1 MNSNRGVSYITLL
14 GICAIAFCLVC
25 SLGAQAQKYTPNYIY
40 TIAGGGAVPSAPLS
54 LDLPGPT
61 AAIQDASG
69 NIYFTAPDTAYVFEL
84 LKSTGQLVVFA
95 GKGYGGYGGDGGPPS
110 KALIGGVTGLAFD
123 SKGNIYFADAL
134 GSRIRVVNMQ
144 TTTITIA
151 GVVIKAGNIATVA
164 GNGTKCDKA
173 GVCGDGGP
181 TLKANLNLPESVA
194 LDSAGNIYIADMTD
208 NRIRVVNVG
217 ATAIKIAGVT
227 IPAGYINTVAGDSA
241 ACTNSQGTPP
251 TCGDG
256 GPAHLAQLTMPYG
269 VAVDSNGNIY
279 IADTRD
285 QEIRAVNPGTAAT
298 TILGVTVNAGDI
310 ATVAGN
316 GLSCFNQ
323 KGGCGDGGAP
333 TSALLWAPK
342 GVFTDAA
349 GDLYIADTNAGRI
362 RYIANVSNPVITTV
376 VDNKGITGFSGD
388 GAAATLAETNGPT
401 SIFANA
407 SGDLLIADTG
417 NQRIRQVPFTTGF
430 INTIA
435 GGGMGGDGL
444 SPTAA
449 TLANPWDVAEDGNGN
464 IFIVDQGNN
473 RIREIVKSSGLIT
486 TVAGNGF
493 AGFSGDN
500 GPATAAELNGPS
512 GIALDSSGNLYI
524 TDSNNLVVRVVN
536 MGTGNL
542 TLGTVTIPPS
552 DIATVFG
559 TPGLSCTPTTA
570 SCGDDGPALG
580 ATFAFP
586 LFIALDSSNN
596 VFVSDYQASR
606 IREWNVSKNFVTNPA
621 GTGAQGYTAPGGLGN
636 KAKTNHPAGIGVF
649 NGVLY
654 FADQWDDI
662 VQDVVLSTD
671 ILNIYALNTLAKFTG
686 DGGPCPKASMFNP
699 LALNVSPVGDVYISG
714 GNDNLVQRCSEATN
728 IFSTVAG
735 APTRSYQAAFSGDGG
750 PAINARMANL
760 GSFVDGDDN
769 LYIADGGNNR
779 IRYVPLKADVTLST
793 PQLKLGQWPIGVAG
807 NPIPLTL
814 TGAGGADLTAPVISF
829 TGPNAA
835 DFSVP
840 SGDNGCTGL
849 LSPEVNCTISVVM
862 TPSQYGQET
871 ATMVLTDNGVSS
883 PQQVSLSGY
892 GPDFTIGDSPSSQT
906 VTAGSAASFTVTL
919 TPQAKFAQ
927 LVGLSDTGCPP
938 NATCSFNPTSVQLY
952 GGSAQTS
959 TFTVQTSSTT
969 PVGTYTVTTTGV
981 FSPLSHLT
989 TVTVTVQ

>member
-1 MNSNRGVSYITLL
+1 VNSNRRVSNITLL

-25 SLGAQAQKYTPNYIY
+25 SLGVQAQTYTPNYIY
-40 TIAGGGAVPSAPLS
+40 TIAGGGPVPTSPSL

-61 AAIQDASG
+61 TAVKDAAG
-69 NIYFTAPDTAYVFEL
+69 NVYFSAPDTGYVYKL
-84 LKSTGQLVVFA
+84 DPTLTTLSVFA
-95 GKGYGGYGGDGGPPS
+95 GLGYGGYGGDGGIPT

-123 SKGNIYFADAL
+123 AAGNIYFADAL
-134 GSRIRVVNMQ
+134 GSRIRVVNMG

-164 GNGTKCDKA
+164 GSGSKCDKA
-173 GVCGDGGP
+173 GVCGDNG
-181 TLKANLNLPESVA
+181 KAGKADLNLPESVA
-194 LDSAGNIYIADMTD
+194 LDSAGNIYIADMSD

-217 ATAIKIAGVT
+217 TKAIKIAGVT
-227 IPAGYINTVAGDSA
+227 IPAGYINTVAGNSQ

-256 GPAHLAQLTMPYG
+256 GPANKAQLTMPYG
-269 VAVDSNGNIY
+269 VAVDSKGNIY

-298 TILGVTVNAGDI
+298 TILGVTVNGGDI

-316 GLSCFNQ
+316 GFSCFNQ
-323 KGGCGDGGAP
+323 NGGCGDGGAP
-333 TSALLWAPK
+333 TSALLWGPK
-342 GVFTDAA
+342 GVFVDAA
-349 GDLYIADTNAGRI
+349 GDLYIADTIAGRI
-362 RYIANVSNPVITTV
+362 RYIANVSSPVITTV
-376 VDNKGITGFSGD
+376 IDSKGLTGFSGD
-388 GAAATLAETNGPT
+388 GAAATLAQTNGPT
-401 SIFANA
+401 SVFADA
-407 SGDLLIADTG
+407 SGNLLISDTG
-417 NQRIRQVPFTTGF
+417 NQRIRQVTAATTF

-435 GGGMGGDGL
+435 GGGTGGDGG

-473 RIREIVKSSGLIT
+473 RIREIVKSTGLIT

-493 AGFSGDN
+493 AGFSGD
-500 GPATAAELNGPS
+500 GGAATAAELNGPS

-524 TDSNNLVVRVVN
+524 TDSNNLVVRAVN
-536 MGTGNL
+536 MGTTNL
-542 TLGTVTIPPS
+542 TLGTVVIPPN

-559 TPGLSCTPTTA
+559 QYNTPCNPTTA

-596 VFVSDYQASR
+596 VYVSDYQASR
-606 IREWNVSKNFVTNPA
+606 IREWNVATNFVTNPA
-621 GTGAQGYTAPGGLGN
+621 GTGAAGYKGNGGRGN
-636 KAKTNHPAGIGVF
+636 LARLNHPAGLSVF
-649 NGVLY
+649 NGNLI
-654 FADQWDDI
+654 FADQWNDI
-662 VQDVVLSTD
+662 SRFVILSTD
-671 ILNIYALNTLAKFTG
+671 IINPYALNTLAKFAG
-686 DGGPCPKASMFNP
+686 DGGPCLKASMFNP
-699 LALNVSPVGDVYISG
+699 LALTTNSIGDVFISG
-714 GNDNLVQRCSEATN
+714 GNDNLVQRCSLATS

-735 APTRSYQAAFSGDGG
+735 APTRSYQAAFSGDNG

-760 GSFVDGDDN
+760 GSFVDGNDN

-793 PQLKLGQWPIGVAG
+793 PQLNLGQWPIGVAG

-840 SGDNGCTGL
+840 SGDNACTGL

-883 PQQVSLSGY
+883 PQQVSLSGF
-892 GPDFTIGDSPSSQT
+892 GPDFTIGDSPTSQT
-906 VTAGSAASFTVTL
+906 VTAGSAATFTVTL

-927 LVGLSDTGCPP
+927 SVAMSYSGCPT
-938 NATCSFNPTSVQLY
+938 NATCSFNPASVQLF

-959 TFTVQTSSTT
+959 TFTVQTASNT
-969 PVGTYTVTTTGV
+969 PKATYTVTTTGTY
-981 FSPLSHLT
+981 SPLVHST
-989 TVTVTVQ
+989 TVSVTVQ